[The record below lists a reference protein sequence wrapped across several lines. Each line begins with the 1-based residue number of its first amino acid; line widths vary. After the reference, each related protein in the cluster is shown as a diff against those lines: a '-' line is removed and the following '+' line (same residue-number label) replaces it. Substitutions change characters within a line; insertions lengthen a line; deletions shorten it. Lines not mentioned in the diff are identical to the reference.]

1 MQRPS
6 FSFLKT
12 IKPEAQILIAT
23 FAGAYACGFMA
34 ASKYQEGYENG
45 GAFIAA
51 LGYGGI
57 GRIGANG
64 LNDRYDLYTD
74 YQKLEKFLLFDRI
87 LNISGLTLGAL
98 TSVAIH
104 PHRTHENVPIE
115 IAMGLLAVLGTGNVL
130 NDYRAATIP
139 APEV

>member
-34 ASKYQEGYENG
+34 ASQYQEGYENG

-64 LNDRYDLYTD
+64 LNDRYGLYTD
-74 YQKLEKFLLFDRI
+74 HQRLEKFLLFDRI
-87 LNISGLTLGAL
+87 LNTSGLVLGAL
-98 TSVAIH
+98 TNIVLHSQQTRENAAIETLVGVLAVAGITSVAYNY
-104 PHRTHENVPIE
+104 RS
-115 IAMGLLAVLGTGNVL
+115 AMQ
-130 NDYRAATIP
+130 